1 MISTDIQPHRG
12 RVVMMPS
19 SAGSLVGGK
28 HQRAYHLGIP
38 IIVIAF

>member
-12 RVVMMPS
+12 RAVMMPS
-19 SAGSLVGGK
+19 SAGSLGGK

-38 IIVIAF
+38 IIVIAL